1 MVRHGVVLPFGG
13 FSMTAHLSGLT
24 DVFVRPHFT
33 RVVRGG
39 VVTLRITCQDASR
52 AVEVRLDRAELDD
65 VQWELGGPPTV
76 TTGLVTTDAPPEEIE
91 GVPGALLPS
100 EAV

>member
-1 MVRHGVVLPFGG
+1 
-13 FSMTAHLSGLT
+13 MTVHLTGLT

-52 AVEVRLDRAELDD
+52 AVEVRLDRNELDD
-65 VQWELGGPPTV
+65 IAWELGGPPTV
-76 TTGLVTTDAPPEEIE
+76 TTGLVTTDAPPAELDDT
-91 GVPGALLPS
+91 PGALVPTT
-100 EAV
+100 EAA